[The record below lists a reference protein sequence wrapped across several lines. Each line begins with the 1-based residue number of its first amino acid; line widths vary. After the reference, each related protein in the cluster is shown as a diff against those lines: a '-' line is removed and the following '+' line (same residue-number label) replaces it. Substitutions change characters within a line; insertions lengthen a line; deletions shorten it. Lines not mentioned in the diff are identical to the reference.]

1 MAVPRRR
8 FREIGGFDLSF
19 LGQGGEDVDFGLR
32 YACRF
37 QKIKVAAAPV
47 RHVGLTSGVTADALT
62 GTGRFDTSLIKRRIA
77 DRFYRPGVPELV
89 ANGGEAYFED
99 DASWESFFDLRS

>member
-8 FREIGGFDLSF
+8 FCEIGGFDLAF

-47 RHVGLTSGVTADALT
+47 RHVGLTSGFTPEARA
-62 GTGRFDTSLIKRRIA
+62 GAGRFDTTLITRRVA
-77 DRFYRPGVPELV
+77 DRFYRPGIPELV
-89 ANGGEAYFED
+89 ANGGEAYFKDE
-99 DASWESFFDLRS
+99 ASWEGFVDLRS